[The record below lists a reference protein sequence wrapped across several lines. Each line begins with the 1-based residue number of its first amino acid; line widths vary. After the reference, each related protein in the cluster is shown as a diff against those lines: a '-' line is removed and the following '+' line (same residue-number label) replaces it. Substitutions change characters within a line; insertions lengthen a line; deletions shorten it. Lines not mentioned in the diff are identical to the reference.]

1 MYLGFVIYISI
12 IAIIAAFILSRKFRC
27 FFVAVILFALIVFGA
42 CALQNAAKADEI
54 KHGIITR
61 VAPELFNSYPVLV
74 ITVETFDGQ
83 IYTYYSEE
91 EIDVQGTVILT
102 LFGDEVLDVE

>member
-1 MYLGFVIYISI
+1 MYLGFIIYISI
-12 IAIIAAFILSRKFRC
+12 IAVIAAFILSKKFRC

-61 VAPELFNSYPVLV
+61 VTPELFNNYPVLV
-74 ITVETFDGQ
+74 ITVETSTDKFTH
-83 IYTYYSEE
+83 IALKKRSRYKALLS
-91 EIDVQGTVILT
+91 
-102 LFGDEVLDVE
+102 